1 MCAAPK
7 FDTWTHEKLAR
18 AREHPSNRV
27 ERRTHVS
34 PSSRRLATCASAA
47 SASTST
53 DSHRRPPWTKSW
65 HCRTAPQTW
74 SCTSRTTANAGA
86 CGSPSRVRNSK
97 APSGV
102 SSTEN
107 PSKEN
112 ANQSPQ
118 PQQKAPHAP
127 AENVHKDLW
136 RAPASTPAHSKS
148 CCGIAAKELTA
159 PVSRSQAT

>member
-18 AREHPSNRV
+18 AREHPSNHV

-86 CGSPSRVRNSK
+86 CGSPSRVRNSR

-102 SSTEN
+102 SLTEN
-107 PSKEN
+107 PNKEN
-112 ANQSPQ
+112 ASQSPRPPTEGTSCSSRKFPPRPLACTCLHTRTLQ
-118 PQQKAPHAP
+118 SC
-127 AENVHKDLW
+127 LW
-136 RAPASTPAHSKS
+136 N
-148 CCGIAAKELTA
+148 
-159 PVSRSQAT
+159 